1 MKKIALVTGSS
12 RGIGAACARKLAQCG
27 YRVAIHCS
35 SNRAQADALQAELPE
50 SQVFQAD
57 LSDPT
62 ACEELMKAVKEAM
75 GGIDVLVNN
84 AGISIDQ
91 IIPFAKAEDFDRLIA
106 VNVRSVFLL
115 TKLASKLMIR
125 KRQGVI
131 LNLSSVV
138 GYQGN
143 AGQSMYAATKS
154 AITGFTK
161 SIAMDL
167 APFGIR
173 CNCIAPGFIETD
185 MTRALDEKV
194 QANILSRIPM
204 QRLGTPED
212 IANAV
217 AFLASDEAAY
227 ITAASLHVN
236 GGMFSS

>member
-1 MKKIALVTGSS
+1 MKKVALVTGSS
-12 RGIGAACARKLAQCG
+12 RGIGAACAQKLALCG
-27 YRVAIHCS
+27 YQIAIHCS
-35 SNRAQADALQAELPE
+35 SNRAQAEALQTQLPE

-57 LSDPT
+57 ISDP
-62 ACEELMKAVKEAM
+62 ASCEGLMKAVKETM

-91 IIPFAKAEDFDRLIA
+91 IITFAKLEDFDRLIA
-106 VNVRSVFLL
+106 VNLRSVFLL

-125 KRQGVI
+125 KKKGVI
-131 LNLSSVV
+131 LNISSVV

-143 AGQSMYAATKS
+143 GGQSMYAATKS

-161 SIAMDL
+161 SVAQDL

-185 MTRALDEKV
+185 MTHALDEKV
-194 QANILSRIPM
+194 RASILARIPL
-204 QRLGTPED
+204 QRLGTVQD

-227 ITAASLHVN
+227 ITGTSLHVN
-236 GGMFSS
+236 GGMFLT

>member
-27 YRVAIHCS
+27 YRVAIHCG
-35 SNRAQADALQAELPE
+35 SNRRQADALQAELPD
-50 SQVFQAD
+50 SLVFQAD
-57 LSDPT
+57 LSEST
-62 ACEELMKAVKEAM
+62 SCEILIKSVKEAM

-91 IIPFAKAEDFDRLIA
+91 MIPFAKTEDFDRLIA
-106 VNVRSVFLL
+106 VNLRSVFML

-125 KRQGVI
+125 KKQGVI
-131 LNLSSVV
+131 LNISSIV

-161 SIAMDL
+161 SVAQDL

-194 QANILSRIPM
+194 RASILTRVPM
-204 QRLGTPED
+204 QRLGTPQD

-217 AFLASDEAAY
+217 AFLASDEASY
-227 ITAASLHVN
+227 ITATSLHVN
-236 GGMFSS
+236 GGMLPT

>member
-12 RGIGAACARKLAQCG
+12 RGIGAACARKLTQCG
-27 YRVAIHCS
+27 YRVALHCGT
-35 SNRAQADALQAELPE
+35 NRAQADALQAELPE
-50 SQVFQAD
+50 SHVFQAD
-57 LSDPT
+57 LSDPA
-62 ACEELMKAVKEAM
+62 ACEGLIKAVKEVM
-75 GGIDVLVNN
+75 GGIDLLVNN

-91 IIPFAKAEDFDRLIA
+91 VIPFAKAEDFDRLLA

-131 LNLSSVV
+131 LNLSSIV

-161 SIAMDL
+161 SVAMDL

-194 QANILSRIPM
+194 RANILSRVPM
-204 QRLGTPED
+204 QHLGTPED
-212 IANAV
+212 VANAV

-227 ITAASLHVN
+227 ITATSLHVN

>member
-12 RGIGAACARKLAQCG
+12 RGIGAACARKFTECG
-27 YRVAIHCS
+27 YRVAIHCGNS
-35 SNRAQADALQAELPE
+35 RAQAEALQAELPE
-50 SQVFQAD
+50 SHVFQAD
-57 LSDPT
+57 LSDPA
-62 ACEELMKAVKEAM
+62 ACENLIKEVKEVM

-84 AGISIDQ
+84 AGMSIDQ
-91 IIPFAKAEDFDRLIA
+91 VITFAKPEDFDRLLS

-125 KRQGVI
+125 KKSGVI

-161 SIAMDL
+161 SVAQDL

-185 MTRALDEKV
+185 MTMALDPKV
-194 QANILSRIPM
+194 QESILARIPM
-204 QRLGTPED
+204 KRLGTPQD
-212 IANAV
+212 IANAA
-217 AFLASDEAAY
+217 AFLASDDAAY
-227 ITAASLHVN
+227 ITGTSLHVN
-236 GGMFSS
+236 GGMYPT